1 MENKKYYFIDLL
13 RITAALAVIVL
24 HVSANLSVLKQV
36 GSSQWWLGN
45 IFNASS
51 RWCVPV
57 FVMISGY
64 LLLNPGKE
72 QSVGPFLKRRLI
84 RVGVPLLTWSAI
96 YFVWDEYANG
106 AHLTIKEILKRILSG
121 KPYAHLYFLF
131 VIAGLYLITPILR
144 KFLQRASKIDVSY
157 LIFIS
162 FGVSIAVIALNNFIP
177 SISTSFNAFTMFLLY
192 TCYYVLGYYIKT
204 YISKKYS
211 FKAYLTIFF
220 LSLSIAI
227 VGSYFSAV
235 YEFNNYFFSYLSPLV
250 ILMSISLFMI
260 FIGLENYLVKHPNL
274 SKVTN
279 IIADSTFGIY
289 LVHLI
294 VKGILEKGFLGI
306 TISVT
311 TVNAFIGLPLTVL
324 MVFLISLITTYV
336 IKKIPL
342 IKHIMG

>member
-13 RITAALAVIVL
+13 RVTAALAVIVL
-24 HVSANLSVLKQV
+24 HVSANLSVLKSV

-45 IFNASS
+45 ILNGSS

-57 FVMISGY
+57 FIMISGY

-72 QSVGPFLKRRLI
+72 QNVGPFLKRRLI
-84 RVGVPLLTWSAI
+84 RVGIPLLSWSAM
-96 YFVWDEYANG
+96 YFIWDAYANG
-106 AHLTIKEILKRILSG
+106 AQLTIKEALKSILSG

-144 KFLQRASKIDVSY
+144 KFFHSASKKDVSY
-157 LIFIS
+157 LLIIS
-162 FGVSIAVIALNNFIP
+162 FGISIAVIALNNFLP
-177 SISTSFNAFTMFLLY
+177 SISTNFNAFTMFLLY
-192 TCYYVLGYYIKT
+192 TCYYILGYYIKT

-211 FKAYLTIFF
+211 FKTYLAMF
-220 LSLSIAI
+220 LISLSITT
-227 VGSYFSAV
+227 VGSYCSAM
-235 YEFNNYFFSYLSPLV
+235 YDFNNYFFSYLSPFV

-260 FIGLENYLVKHPNL
+260 FISLENYLVKHTSL
-274 SKVTN
+274 SKVTS

-306 TISVT
+306 TISVNT
-311 TVNAFIGLPLTVL
+311 MNAFIGLPLTVF
-324 MVFLISLITTYV
+324 MVFVISFITTYV

-342 IKHIMG
+342 VKHIVG